1 MQYIGVIVFVV
12 YVALAIFVVLLLS
25 RFVVAHERIASA
37 LEKGALQQKAL
48 DASKESQS

>member
-37 LEKGALQQKAL
+37 LERGALQQKTL
-48 DASKESQS
+48 ETIKEPRS